1 MLDRAVHGCS
11 VPCEPPGEERLVT
24 ELLYTKSTKPHYKLQ
39 NGLQHS
45 LCPEEYVRPVTS
57 RELVH
62 AYPLERQS
70 IRAQASSQIFAHSL
84 VVENSDIFH
93 QETKNSVLPTL
104 GFSLAVLILIVGQV
118 AGIMKNKVKTPRPG
132 GGTL

>member
-24 ELLYTKSTKPHYKLQ
+24 ELLYTKSTKPHQKLQ

-57 RELVH
+57 RELLH
-62 AYPLERQS
+62 AYSFERQY
-70 IRAQASSQIFAHSL
+70 IRAHASSRIFAHGL
-84 VVENSDIFH
+84 ILENSDMFY
-93 QETKNSVLPTL
+93 QETKSVLLTFD
-104 GFSLAVLILIVGQV
+104 FSLAVLILIVGQV
-118 AGIMKNKVKTPRPG
+118 AEIMKNKVKTPRPG
-132 GGTL
+132 GDTL